1 MKNSF
6 LIALTMAVL
15 FQVRGQP
22 ARFIYSGAVT
32 DTVHYFTPTL
42 KRLISEG
49 KIDTAERVGE
59 KFVFWSNLE
68 RNRIRLLLFEEP
80 VIEEAESV
88 MLRVCYFP
96 CHDVSRILRVQSSPN
111 GYRAVCKTEADNS
124 YKLSYF
130 NQEKL
135 TSREISKLRRE
146 IKKMGEEV
154 WPTYKSDIFKKSAIT
169 DSLKFRFQTSD
180 LILDSSLFQ
189 RNFNLITYLKVG
201 ELEPFIS
208 EDIEM
213 VNRSHFCAPDWILE
227 WRENGQYKVIKRS
240 SLSFDLESLLSD
252 FFRFCDSNN

>member
-49 KIDTAERVGE
+49 KIDTAERVDE

-96 CHDVSRILRVQSSPN
+96 CHDVSRIVRIQSSPN
-111 GYRAVCKTEADNS
+111 GYRAVCKTETDNS

-154 WPTYKSDIFKKSAIT
+154 WPTYKNDIFKKSAIT
-169 DSLKFRFQTSD
+169 DSLKFRFQTSEFV
-180 LILDSSLFQ
+180 LDSSLFQ
-189 RNFNLITYLKVG
+189 RNLDLITYLKAR

-208 EDIEM
+208 ENIEM
-213 VNRSHFCAPDWILE
+213 YSRSHFCAPEWILE
-227 WRENGQYKVIKRS
+227 WKEHGQYYVIKRS
-240 SLSFDLESLLSD
+240 NPSFDLESLLHE
-252 FFRFCDSNN
+252 FLRICDGAN

>member
-6 LIALTMAVL
+6 LIALGLMIL

-22 ARFIYSGAVT
+22 VRFMYSDAVT
-32 DTVHYFTPTL
+32 DTVHYFTPIL

-49 KIDTAERVGE
+49 KIDTTERTDE
-59 KFVFWSNLE
+59 KFVFWSDLE

-96 CHDVSRILRVQSSPN
+96 CHDVSRIVRIENSPN

-130 NQEKL
+130 NQKKL

-169 DSLKFRFQTSD
+169 DSLKFRFQMSEFV
-180 LILDSSLFQ
+180 LDSSLFR
-189 RNFNLITYLKVG
+189 RNLDLMTYLKIG
-201 ELEPFIS
+201 ELDPFIS
-208 EDIEM
+208 ENMEM
-213 VNRSHFCAPDWILE
+213 YNRSHFCAPDWILE

-240 SLSFDLESLLSD
+240 NPSFELESLLHE
-252 FFRFCDSNN
+252 FFRFCDGSN